1 MTAQRHPRS
10 FLGILILVGL
20 IGMNACSSTR
30 PVPQTPEPAV
40 PSIQVD
46 GDQLPPVSFD
56 KVVLDIPIH
65 RPIGY
70 HFEGMEYTRQNEYW
84 WGPGVEDETSI
95 LHEQCQDIFQKA
107 GYRVPATGD
116 PDSIR
121 LVGTMRKFSFN
132 SYAYKSSFQ
141 QADLEMRWALFRTGE
156 KKPFFTKDTNGSG
169 RVGMDEPGAIIAAYE
184 LALHLLLADEAM
196 VAAVAGD

>member
-1 MTAQRHPRS
+1 MTALIIQRTI
-10 FLGILILVGL
+10 LGLLAAACFSLFVG
-20 IGMNACSSTR
+20 CSSSR
-30 PVPQTPEPAV
+30 PAPQTPEPAA

-46 GDQLPPVSFD
+46 GDSLPPFSFA

-70 HFEGMEYTRQNEYW
+70 HFEGMEYTRESEYW
-84 WGPGVEDETSI
+84 WGPGVEDETDV
-95 LHEQCQDIFQKA
+95 LHQECQDIFEKA
-107 GYRVPATGD
+107 GYRVAPLGD
-116 PDSIR
+116 PESII

-141 QADLEMRWALFRTGE
+141 QVELEMRWALYRDGE
-156 KKPFFTKDTNGSG
+156 KKLFFTKDTSGSG
-169 RVGMDEPGAIIAAYE
+169 RKEMDQPGTIIAAYE
-184 LALHLLLADEAM
+184 LALHRLLADEAM